1 MLDIFTV
8 PCVPVAGE
16 AVLTRVDGVA
26 GAGVV
31 LPRPQRGAGGLAAPR
46 ARKQLRREGPAEKL
60 LSSTYL
66 HTIIIYLHTIST
78 YLHTVSTCPAPRA
91 ARS

>member
-1 MLDIFTV
+1 MTVKLSIIYFFRNLLYIFPV

-31 LPRPQRGAGGLAAPR
+31 LPRPQRGAGGLAATR
-46 ARKQLRREGPAEKL
+46 ARKQLRREGPAE
-60 LSSTYL
+60 
-66 HTIIIYLHTIST
+66 
-78 YLHTVSTCPAPRA
+78 
-91 ARS
+91 